1 MFYYTLE
8 VINLKILVDTH
19 THTNCSD
26 HAFGT
31 ICENIHYGKQRGLE
45 MVCMTNHTPAIPDA
59 AHKWHFVTMKELPDY
74 IEGVR
79 VLCGC
84 EVNILNNNG
93 DLDMSNEELAGM
105 AVVVAS
111 IHGPCYDSR
120 KLMDHTETWLNVINN
135 PQVNIMG
142 HSGNPLYLYDL
153 DKVISA
159 AKKNNKCVE
168 INNHSYSV
176 REGSAENCKAIAK
189 KCMELGC
196 NIVVGSDAHTPFD
209 VGNFDL
215 VIEMLNEINF
225 PEELIMNLTP
235 EKFTNYLKLVG
246 RNIK

>member
-1 MFYYTLE
+1 M
-8 VINLKILVDTH
+8 KILVDTH

-31 ICENIHYGKQRGLE
+31 ICENVYYGKQRGLE

-59 AHKWHFVTMKELPDY
+59 AHRWHFVTMKELPDY

-84 EVNILNNNG
+84 EVNILNKAG
-93 DLDMSNEELAGM
+93 DLDFSQDELARM
-105 AVVVAS
+105 DVVVAS
-111 IHGPCYDSR
+111 IHNPCYESR
-120 KLMDHTETWLNVINN
+120 ELSDHTDTWLNVINN
-135 PQVNIMG
+135 PQVNILG
-142 HSGNPLYLYDL
+142 HSGNPMFPYDL

-159 AKKNNKCVE
+159 AKQNNKCIE

-176 REGSAENCKAIAK
+176 REGSAENCKAIAE

-196 NIVVGSDAHTPFD
+196 NIVVGSDAHNPFD

-215 VIEMLNEINF
+215 AQAMLEEINF
-225 PEELIMNLTP
+225 PEELIMNLSP
-235 EKFTNYLKLVG
+235 DKFLSYLKSVG
-246 RNIK
+246 RDLNR